1 MSLVFM
7 TAASPPRRWRH
18 IGPAA
23 GAPPQKAGAATNFG
37 RYRRRTGA
45 PYGGRVEDLSC
56 YDDRAR
62 HPGRAITAA
71 LTAGLVVL
79 TASAVLPHATHAG
92 VGLLSL
98 DIAAGV
104 ISCALVPVLLGW
116 PAPGGLMAAMAV
128 LTVLAAVSPAAT
140 PAVTA
145 GALVVAE
152 WRRFAVAIRV
162 AAAGIA
168 AQAVQG
174 LWRPA
179 SGLSFVWWLVL
190 VIAAYA
196 AVLGWG
202 QSVQARRALL
212 NSLRERAR
220 RAEAEQGRRV
230 AEAQV
235 AERARIAAEMHD
247 VLAHRLSLVAM
258 YAGALEYRPD
268 SAPQEIARAAGIV
281 REGVHQALGE
291 LREVI
296 GVLREPDRPPPALTD
311 IPKLVAESHDAGQ
324 QVSLDDRMTGAG
336 EVPPACGR
344 AAYWVVREG
353 LTNARKHAAGQP
365 VQVRLDGRPGT
376 ALTIDITNPLPPDG
390 AARAARAAS
399 TVGAASAVGGAIA
412 AGAVGAS
419 GNGAAGGHAGP
430 SLPGAGAGLAGLSE
444 RVLLAGGQL
453 DHEVTPAAGF
463 QLHASLP
470 WPQ

>member
-1 MSLVFM
+1 V
-7 TAASPPRRWRH
+7 AALPRR
-18 IGPAA
+18 
-23 GAPPQKAGAATNFG
+23 KAGAATNFG

-56 YDDRAR
+56 YDDRPR
-62 HPGRAITAA
+62 HPGWAVTAA
-71 LTAGLVVL
+71 LTAGLAVL
-79 TASAVLPHATHAG
+79 TASTILAHATHAG
-92 VGLLSL
+92 PGLLSL
-98 DIAAGV
+98 DIAAGAV
-104 ISCALVPVLLGW
+104 SCALVPVLLGW
-116 PAPGGLMAAMAV
+116 PAPGGLIAAMTV

-140 PAVTA
+140 PVVTA
-145 GALVVAE
+145 GALVVVE
-152 WRRFAVAIRV
+152 WRRFGVAVWV

-179 SGLSFVWWLVL
+179 SGLSFAWWLVL

-202 QSVQARRALL
+202 QSVRARRALL

-230 AEAQV
+230 AEARV

-268 SAPQEIARAAGIV
+268 SAPQELARAAGVV
-281 REGVHQALGE
+281 RDGVHQALTE

-296 GVLREPDRPPPALTD
+296 GVLREEDRPVPALTD
-311 IPKLVAESHDAGQ
+311 IPRLVTESHDAGQ
-324 QVSLDDRMTGAG
+324 QVSLDDRMKDAGA
-336 EVPPACGR
+336 VPPVCGR

-353 LTNARKHAAGQP
+353 LTNARKHAARQP
-365 VQVRLDGRPGT
+365 VQVRLDGQPGT
-376 ALTIDITNPLPPDG
+376 ALVIDICNPMPP
-390 AARAARAAS
+390 
-399 TVGAASAVGGAIA
+399 
-412 AGAVGAS
+412 AS
-419 GNGAAGGHAGP
+419 GTGP
-430 SLPGAGAGLAGLSE
+430 AVPGAGAGLAGLSE
-444 RVLLAGGQL
+444 RVMLAGGQL
-453 DHEVTPAAGF
+453 DHEVTAAAEF
-463 QLHASLP
+463 RLHASLP

>member
-1 MSLVFM
+1 
-7 TAASPPRRWRH
+7 
-18 IGPAA
+18 
-23 GAPPQKAGAATNFG
+23 
-37 RYRRRTGA
+37 
-45 PYGGRVEDLSC
+45 
-56 YDDRAR
+56 
-62 HPGRAITAA
+62 
-71 LTAGLVVL
+71 
-79 TASAVLPHATHAG
+79 
-92 VGLLSL
+92 
-98 DIAAGV
+98 
-104 ISCALVPVLLGW
+104 
-116 PAPGGLMAAMAV
+116 
-128 LTVLAAVSPAAT
+128 
-140 PAVTA
+140 
-145 GALVVAE
+145 
-152 WRRFAVAIRV
+152 
-162 AAAGIA
+162 
-168 AQAVQG
+168 
-174 LWRPA
+174 
-179 SGLSFVWWLVL
+179 

-324 QVSLDDRMTGAG
+324 QVSLDDRMTGAD

-344 AAYWVVREG
+344 AAYWVIREG

-365 VQVRLDGRPGT
+365 VQVLLDGKPGT
-376 ALTIDITNPLPPDG
+376 VLTIDITNPLPPRG
-390 AARAARAAS
+390 P
-399 TVGAASAVGGAIA
+399 
-412 AGAVGAS
+412 
-419 GNGAAGGHAGP
+419 AGP
-430 SLPGAGAGLAGLSE
+430 GLPGAGAGLAGLSE

-453 DHEVTPAAGF
+453 DHEAAPGGGF
-463 QLHASLP
+463 RLHASLP

>member
-1 MSLVFM
+1 M
-7 TAASPPRRWRH
+7 
-18 IGPAA
+18 
-23 GAPPQKAGAATNFG
+23 
-37 RYRRRTGA
+37 
-45 PYGGRVEDLSC
+45 EDLSC
-56 YDDRAR
+56 YDDRAG
-62 HPGRAITAA
+62 HPGPAVTAA
-71 LTAGLVVL
+71 LTAGLAVL
-79 TASAVLPHATHAG
+79 TASTVLAHAAHTHP
-92 VGLLSL
+92 GLLIL
-98 DIAAGV
+98 DTAAGV
-104 ISCALVPVLLGW
+104 ASCALVPVLLGW
-116 PAPGGLMAAMAV
+116 RAPGAPIAAMAV

-145 GALVVAE
+145 GALVIAE
-152 WRRFAVAIRV
+152 WRRIEVAIGV

-179 SGLSFVWWLVL
+179 SGLSFGWWLVL

-202 QSVQARRALL
+202 QSVRARRALL

-230 AEAQV
+230 AEARG

-268 SAPQEIARAAGIV
+268 SAPQDLARAAGVV
-281 REGVHQALGE
+281 RDGVHRALSE

-296 GVLREPDRPPPALTD
+296 GVLREEDRPLPALTD
-311 IPKLVAESHDAGQ
+311 IPRLVAESQGAGQ
-324 QVSLDDRMTGAG
+324 QVSLDDRMTGAD

-365 VQVRLDGRPGT
+365 VQVLLDGKPGT
-376 ALTIDITNPLPPDG
+376 VLTIDITNPLPP
-390 AARAARAAS
+390 
-399 TVGAASAVGGAIA
+399 GG
-412 AGAVGAS
+412 S
-419 GNGAAGGHAGP
+419 AGP
-430 SLPGAGAGLAGLSE
+430 GATDLPGAGAGLAGLSE

-453 DHEVTPAAGF
+453 DHELAPGVGF
-463 QLHASLP
+463 RLQASLP